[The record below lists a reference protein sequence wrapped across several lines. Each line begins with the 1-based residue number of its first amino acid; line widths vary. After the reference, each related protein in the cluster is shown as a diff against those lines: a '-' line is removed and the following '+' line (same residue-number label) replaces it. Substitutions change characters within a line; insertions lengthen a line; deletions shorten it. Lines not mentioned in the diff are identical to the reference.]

1 MGKLAEEICNA
12 FKDNDWELEE
22 DTLIR
27 GILFKEGA
35 YIGDILEEFGYRC
48 THLDYLVCGSGEQ
61 TDVQEIYEAKNE
73 FWCLYDDDAIFH
85 LGEPYWDCTQEDG
98 EFGSGMSPV
107 SFWELYWHCKN
118 LDDLLHVMQNHP
130 DEYGTQ
136 WSDMEL
142 PTFGGEEPEDTVEVW
157 SWDEKRMIV
166 GACSYELEIVD
177 REVSDG

>member
-85 LGEPYWDCTQEDG
+85 LGEPYWDCTQED
-98 EFGSGMSPV
+98 
-107 SFWELYWHCKN
+107 
-118 LDDLLHVMQNHP
+118 
-130 DEYGTQ
+130 
-136 WSDMEL
+136 
-142 PTFGGEEPEDTVEVW
+142 
-157 SWDEKRMIV
+157 
-166 GACSYELEIVD
+166 
-177 REVSDG
+177 